1 MRHIKPV
8 IYSYCTLLAT
18 FLLVLVGGAGLQ
30 GYGDELPLSCIS
42 KGWPQDA
49 SDLQPDPAL
58 RFGILQNGL
67 RYVLM
72 ENREPRGRVAMY
84 LDVQAGS
91 VNETDEQRGLAHFLE
106 HMLFNGTTHFPP
118 GTLIEYLQSVGMEFG
133 ADTNAHTSYGETVYK
148 LVLPDN
154 SDKRI
159 REGLLIMAD
168 YARGA
173 LLLEE
178 EVDRERGII
187 LAEKRARDSARSRAA
202 RERMHFAFA
211 GTRIATRDII
221 GTEETLLAADSRL
234 LRAYYDAWYR
244 PENMILVVVGDMNP
258 DRVESMLRERLA
270 VLKAADLLPQCPDF
284 GKVARRGTEVFYLH
298 EPELGATQIYLESV
312 WDRDPE
318 PDTREWE
325 KKFFTRYV
333 ATAIMNNRLE
343 ILTARPDSPLTS
355 AHAYY
360 GALLQRVGY
369 TTLRAVTDGDQ
380 WQKALSLLTST
391 LRQALEYGFTSA
403 ELERVQRDIMADL
416 QKQVQTKASR
426 RSSKLASQLVDH
438 LNDNQVF
445 KSPEQEKQLY
455 GTLLKKMTLQE
466 VNQAFR
472 DLWSR
477 DNRLVEILGNTDL
490 GQGEETPEQQI
501 LRIYSKALAE
511 SVRPWIEEEVSI
523 FPYLSPQKERGRVV
537 GHTVHGQI
545 DAATWVFG
553 DGTRL
558 HVKKT
563 DFEPGEVRLAVS
575 FGDGRLAV
583 PSPGLDRLAESV
595 VSESGFGRMT
605 REQLAR
611 ALAGRSADIRFQVDE
626 ECFVITGKAL
636 SQELE
641 LLVQLVQ
648 AQLED
653 PAFRVEAYRLAMD
666 RYRQMYDQM
675 ESSVEGMM
683 QLLGEVFLAGGNQ
696 RYGMVDR
703 KQFMALTLK
712 EVEEWL
718 RPILAKAR
726 LEISVVGDVEPEKVV
741 TLVSRYFGASSRTLE
756 PGAKGEKIDFPAGQT
771 LQRSVKTETEKALVV
786 AAWETDD
793 FWDISRT
800 RRLGVLA
807 SILGDRLRREIREKL
822 GATYSPVVYNRSS
835 RVDPGYGVLRSMI
848 IVDPARADSLLK
860 RMEQVG
866 TDIARQGVSADD
878 LQRALK
884 PTLTSIRDMMRSNR
898 YWLESVLLLS
908 DRHPEQL
915 QWPLSIQKDFA
926 SIKPEELTGLAG
938 KYLRP
943 DRLAGV
949 LLKTEKTP

>member
-18 FLLVLVGGAGLQ
+18 LLLVLGGGAGLL
-30 GYGDELPLSCIS
+30 GYAGEPPLSCIS

-49 SDLQPDPAL
+49 SDLQPDPTL
-58 RFGILQNGL
+58 RFGTLQNGL

-118 GTLIEYLQSVGMEFG
+118 GTLVEYLQSVGMEFG

-154 SDKRI
+154 SEKRI
-159 REGLLIMAD
+159 SEGLLIMAD

-202 RERMHFAFA
+202 RARMHFTFA
-211 GTRIATRDII
+211 GTRIAKRDII

-258 DRVESMLRERLA
+258 DRVDVMLREQLSG
-270 VLKAADLLPQCPDF
+270 LQAAEVLPQCPDF
-284 GKVARRGTEVFYLH
+284 GKVARKGTEVFYLH

-312 WDRDPE
+312 WDRNPE

-325 KKFFTRYV
+325 EKFFSRYV
-333 ATAIMNNRLE
+333 ATAILNNRLE
-343 ILTARPDSPLTS
+343 VLTARPDSPLTS
-355 AHAYY
+355 AQAYY

-380 WQKALSLLTST
+380 WEKSLALLTST
-391 LRQALEYGFTSA
+391 LKQALEYGFTPA
-403 ELERVQRDIMADL
+403 ELERVQREIMADL
-416 QKQVQTKASR
+416 HKQVQTRASR
-426 RSSKLASQLVDH
+426 RSSELASQLVDH

-455 GTLLKKMTLQE
+455 GALLKKMTLE
-466 VNQAFR
+466 EINQAFR
-472 DLWSR
+472 DLWNR
-477 DNRLVEILGNTDL
+477 DNRLIEVLGNADL
-490 GQGEETPEQQI
+490 GQGREAPEQQI
-501 LRIYSKALAE
+501 LRTYNAALSAAV
-511 SVRPWIEEEVSI
+511 SPWVEEEASA
-523 FPYLSPQKERGRVV
+523 FPYLSPRKEQGRVI

-545 DAATWVFG
+545 DAETWVFG

-563 DFEPGEVRLAVS
+563 DFEPGEVRMVVS

-583 PSPGLDRLAESV
+583 PTPGLDRLAESV
-595 VSESGFGRMT
+595 VSESGLGRMT

-611 ALAGRSADIRFQVDE
+611 ALAGRSAEIRFQVGE
-626 ECFVITGKAL
+626 ESFRISGKAL

-641 LLVQLVQ
+641 LLLQLVQ

-653 PAFRVEAYRLAMD
+653 PGFRAEAYRLSMD
-666 RYRQMYDQM
+666 RFRQMYDQM

-683 QLLGEVFLAGGNQ
+683 QLVGEVFLAGGNQ

-703 KQFMALTLK
+703 KKFMALTLK

-718 RPILAKAR
+718 RPILAGAR
-726 LEISVVGDVEPEKVV
+726 LEISVVGDVDPEEVV
-741 TLVSRYFGASSRTLE
+741 ALVSKYFGASRRTLE
-756 PGAKGEKIDFPAGQT
+756 PGAKGEHIAFPAGKT
-771 LQRSVKTETEKALVV
+771 LRRTVQTETEKALVV

-800 RRLGVLA
+800 RRLSILA
-807 SILGDRLRREIREKL
+807 SILSDRLRREVREKL

-848 IVDPARADSLLK
+848 IVDPARADILLK

-866 TDIARQGVSADD
+866 ADIARQGVSAEE

-884 PTLTSIRDMMRSNR
+884 PTLTSIRDMMRTNR
-898 YWLESVLLLS
+898 YWLESVLVLS

-926 SIKPEELTGLAG
+926 SIRPEELAGLAE
-938 KYLRP
+938 KYLGP
-943 DRLAGV
+943 DRLAGIV
-949 LLKTEKTP
+949 LKSETKP